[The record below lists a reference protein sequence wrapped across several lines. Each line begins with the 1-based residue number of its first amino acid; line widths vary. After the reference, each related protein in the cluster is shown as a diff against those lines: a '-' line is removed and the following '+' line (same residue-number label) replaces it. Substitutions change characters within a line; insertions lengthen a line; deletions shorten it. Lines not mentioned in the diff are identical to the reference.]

1 MHKIHSNFL
10 DQFLCHIQC
19 RLLIHDIFRASLC
32 SRRSHIPAP
41 PAWRS
46 QVTATPHEGVATMYP
61 RPPKSTDAVKTQS
74 SAPQSLRRKEF
85 YTVAELAVRWSLS
98 QRHIRRLIEGG
109 DIITHRIG
117 RAVRVSAANVALFE
131 AHCAQTL

>member
-1 MHKIHSNFL
+1 M
-10 DQFLCHIQC
+10 
-19 RLLIHDIFRASLC
+19 
-32 SRRSHIPAP
+32 
-41 PAWRS
+41 
-46 QVTATPHEGVATMYP
+46 
-61 RPPKSTDAVKTQS
+61 
-74 SAPQSLRRKEF
+74 
-85 YTVAELAVRWSLS
+85 AELAVRWSLS